1 MHDYRNQRDRADHQ
15 VDLETMREMEEVVPM
30 NLYEKKA
37 SIAGCIMEM
46 TLKKIPGD
54 TAIETAGCWIIFKHT
69 DVIMDMN
76 IR

>member
-1 MHDYRNQRDRADHQ
+1 
-15 VDLETMREMEEVVPM
+15 M
-30 NLYEKKA
+30 NLYERKSLHSWVYHGNDPKKN
-37 SIAGCIMEM
+37 
-46 TLKKIPGD
+46 PGD

>member
-30 NLYEKKA
+30 NLYERKA

-46 TLKKIPGD
+46 TLKKSLGIL
-54 TAIETAGCWIIFKHT
+54 
-69 DVIMDMN
+69 
-76 IR
+76 R